1 MDFLL
6 GIKLKDSQF
15 YVSIIDLKVKK
26 HSLEDIKNII
36 VNYEKQTQ
44 DCLASEYDAYTKIE
58 KHIEISLDLY
68 HINKFGK
75 SIIHDL
81 EDKKNF
87 IQNIY
92 SRLCNLVNTNR
103 TDIDIYTEL
112 LSILDDALFKENN
125 KLNKFYIEDKEYNL
139 ESLYYKQDSWINDID
154 GYNKYSYNFEKTNC
168 LDLGECSHILVFLNN
183 YERVIKNIQQDMKC
197 HKKVLLH
204 TNKMLHR
211 IKSIQDII
219 LAYIKEKLIET

>member
-6 GIKLKDSQF
+6 GIKLKGSQF

-36 VNYEKQTQ
+36 VNYEKE
-44 DCLASEYDAYTKIE
+44 DSLVNEYDVYTKIE
-58 KHIEISLDLY
+58 KHIEISSNLY

-81 EDKKNF
+81 EYKKNH
-87 IQNIY
+87 IHNIY
-92 SRLCNLVNTNR
+92 SRIYSLVNMNR
-103 TDIDIYTEL
+103 TDIDMYTEL

-139 ESLYYKQDSWINDID
+139 ESLYYKQDSWINDIETN
-154 GYNKYSYNFEKTNC
+154 NKYSYNFEKTTY

-183 YERVIKNIQQDMKC
+183 YEGIIKNIQQDMKS
-197 HKKVLLH
+197 HKKVIIH
-204 TNKMLHR
+204 SNKILGR
-211 IKSIQDII
+211 INSIQHIMI
-219 LAYIKEKLIET
+219 EYIKDKLNYE

>member
-26 HSLEDIKNII
+26 HSLEDIKSII
-36 VNYEKQTQ
+36 VNREKQTQ
-44 DCLASEYDAYTKIE
+44 DCLINEYDAYSKIE

-68 HINKFGK
+68 HINKFGN
-75 SIIHDL
+75 SIIHDI
-81 EDKKNF
+81 EDKK
-87 IQNIY
+87 IYVQKIY
-92 SRLCNLVNTNR
+92 SRLCNLVNINR

-125 KLNKFYIEDKEYNL
+125 KINKFYIEDKEYNL
-139 ESLYYKQDSWINDID
+139 ESLYYKQDTWINDID
-154 GYNKYSYNFEKTNC
+154 SYTYSYHFEKTTC
-168 LDLGECSHILVFLNN
+168 LDLGECSHILVFLNR
-183 YERVIKNIQQDMKC
+183 YEEIIKNIQHDMKC

-204 TNKMLHR
+204 TNKILHR
-211 IKSIQDII
+211 IKSLQDII
-219 LAYIKEKLIET
+219 ISYINEKLMET